1 MKIAL
6 IILGIAAGIIVS
18 YFLIVGLAPGISVP
32 RQSLRRP
39 SDWQHRT
46 GGSTYGSKKDVT
58 FKVNG
63 TTVSAWLF
71 LPENRSGPVPC
82 IVLGHGFGGTKD
94 CGLDYYAAGFQ
105 AAGFAALAFDY
116 RYFGESGGEP
126 RQLVRIPDQLED
138 WAGAIEYVRGLAEV
152 DPSKVALWG
161 SSLAGGHVI
170 IMAARDHQLACVAA
184 QCPGLDGQASAKLAY
199 ERLGLGLGL
208 RILVH
213 AQRDLVRSWLGL
225 SPHNVPLVGA
235 PGTVALMNTPDAYE
249 TFGRIAPEGFIN
261 EACARIAIRGDH
273 YRPVQD
279 APKVRCP
286 VLLQICDQDSI
297 TPLSAVEE
305 TATNLGQYG
314 EVIHYPCGHFDI
326 YLGENLEKSL
336 ADQVAF
342 FKKHL

>member
-1 MKIAL
+1 MKGWSIMKMAL
-6 IILGIAAGIIVS
+6 IIISSIVGIVVL
-18 YFLIVGLAPGISVP
+18 YFLIVGLVPGLSVP
-32 RQSLRRP
+32 RQSLKRP
-39 SDWQHRT
+39 STWQEQ
-46 GGSTYGSKKDVT
+46 GSRKTFGSKKDVS
-58 FKVNG
+58 FEVKG
-63 TTVSAWLF
+63 TRVSAWLF
-71 LPENRSGPVPC
+71 IPDNRFGPVPC

-138 WAGAIEYVRGLAEV
+138 WAAAIEFVRGLAEV
-152 DPSKVALWG
+152 DPLKVALWG

-213 AQRDLVRSWLGL
+213 AQRDLVRSWLGFP
-225 SPHNVPLVGA
+225 SHSIPLVGA

-249 TFGRIAPEGFIN
+249 MFGQIAPAGFVN

-273 YRPVQD
+273 YRPVQE
-279 APKVRCP
+279 APRC
-286 VLLQICDQDSI
+286 
-297 TPLSAVEE
+297 AVPYCCKFVIR
-305 TATNLGQYG
+305 TA
-314 EVIHYPCGHFDI
+314 
-326 YLGENLEKSL
+326 
-336 ADQVAF
+336 
-342 FKKHL
+342 